1 MAFWKKSE
9 DPWDM
14 KPKSVGTV
22 NPVTPDRDEEPESLL
37 ESVRDW
43 AEKKRSAEKDQLT
56 LPPEKCPWCGGEME
70 QGFLNGGYF
79 PVERAMEMLTFEGD
93 REILKNALEIY
104 QRYLK
109 TIA

>member
-1 MAFWKKSE
+1 MVA
-9 DPWDM
+9 
-14 KPKSVGTV
+14 
-22 NPVTPDRDEEPESLL
+22 PDHSFHV
-37 ESVRDW
+37 SY
-43 AEKKRSAEKDQLT
+43 
-56 LPPEKCPWCGGEME
+56 E